1 MRITEQRIHNARD
14 SRPNRHHQLLL
25 GVLIILFRPFKV
37 GDLVEGGG
45 VLRVLSRTLIPL
57 ITHVLTLDNKLAIVP
72 NAKMS
77 GDNIADFWTK
87 DLLRVDLVFGIG
99 YGDNIDKAKEVMER
113 VLREDKQVL
122 SEPVPTVAV
131 IELGDS
137 SVNFA
142 CRP

>member
-1 MRITEQRIHNARD
+1 MQETADPIATTAAA
-14 SRPNRHHQLLL
+14 

-45 VLRVLSRTLIPL
+45 VLGVVEDINTL

-77 GDNIADFWTK
+77 GDNIANFWTK

>member
-1 MRITEQRIHNARD
+1 MHETADPIATTAAA
-14 SRPNRHHQLLL
+14 

-45 VLRVLSRTLIPL
+45 VLGVVEDINTL

-77 GDNIADFWTK
+77 GDNIANFWTK

>member
-1 MRITEQRIHNARD
+1 MQETADPIATTAAA
-14 SRPNRHHQLLL
+14 

-45 VLRVLSRTLIPL
+45 VLGVVEDINTL

>member
-1 MRITEQRIHNARD
+1 MQETADPIATTAAA
-14 SRPNRHHQLLL
+14 

-45 VLRVLSRTLIPL
+45 VLGVVEDINNL

-77 GDNIADFWTK
+77 GDNIANFWTK

>member
-1 MRITEQRIHNARD
+1 MQETADPIATTAAA
-14 SRPNRHHQLLL
+14 

-37 GDLVEGGG
+37 GDWVEGGG
-45 VLRVLSRTLIPL
+45 VLGVVEDINTL

-77 GDNIADFWTK
+77 GDNIANFWTK

>member
-1 MRITEQRIHNARD
+1 MQETADPIATTAAA
-14 SRPNRHHQLLL
+14 

-45 VLRVLSRTLIPL
+45 VLRVVEDINTL

-77 GDNIADFWTK
+77 GDNIANFWTK

>member
-1 MRITEQRIHNARD
+1 MQETADPIATTAAA
-14 SRPNRHHQLLL
+14 

-45 VLRVLSRTLIPL
+45 VLGVVEDINTL

-77 GDNIADFWTK
+77 GDNIANFSTK